1 MTRPPLALAL
11 VCVLARLGAALQLG
25 AAPPVNRAVRLASP
39 CMSEGVEAKRCAMIS
54 LSADDP
60 LRLAKVL
67 KRAWME
73 GCADA
78 PNALK
83 INQNAA
89 NGVAELDGRA
99 NGRVAPWDGPYT
111 IPAPCQLSSD
121 PRSRL
126 SPVFAAASSAGWLVP
141 CSLARTLSK
150 SPARARSRACSRLP
164 TGSRSLLCS

>member
-89 NGVAELDGRA
+89 NGVAEVDGRA
-99 NGRVAPWDGPYT
+99 NGRVAPWDGP
-111 IPAPCQLSSD
+111 
-121 PRSRL
+121 
-126 SPVFAAASSAGWLVP
+126 
-141 CSLARTLSK
+141 
-150 SPARARSRACSRLP
+150 
-164 TGSRSLLCS
+164 